1 MQKLYKYILTV
12 CAAAIVFSCEETI
25 NIDTSSTDSKV
36 VIEGLVTNVAGGSY
50 VKLSRSRNFYDNGQ
64 TNRISNAQV
73 TVNSST
79 GEQIVFVHN
88 PSGGTDSLGY
98 YFPNPNFS
106 GSIGTSYTLN
116 VEVDGQ
122 TYTGIDEMLPVTSID
137 SMVVRVDEG
146 QLEDPDD
153 PGRIYAVFMFATE
166 PQDRIDHYLFK
177 FYRNGELLL
186 DWPTDIYVFDD
197 ETLGESI
204 DDVEIAGY
212 YAEGDIVKAEIYS
225 LTREGF
231 IYYSDL
237 ATLLNNDGGM
247 FSPPPANPRS
257 NLSNG
262 AMGYFQASAVD
273 AMEITVS
280 PEGN

>member
-1 MQKLYKYILTV
+1 MQKLYKYIFTV

-106 GSIGTSYTLN
+106 GSVGTSYTLT

-122 TYTGIDEMLPVTSID
+122 TYSATDELLPVTTID
-137 SMVVRVDEG
+137 SLSVEIDPD
-146 QLEDPDD
+146 QFEDPEE
-153 PGRIYAVFMFATE
+153 PGEYYAVFMYAKE
-166 PQDRIDHYLFK
+166 PQDRVDYYLFK
-177 FYRNGELLL
+177 FYKNGELVL
-186 DWPTDIYVFDD
+186 DWPTDVYVFDD

-204 DDVEIAGY
+204 DHVEIAEY
-212 YAEGDIVKAEIYS
+212 YKEGDVVKTEIYS
-225 LTREGF
+225 LSREGF